1 MSVLLVLA
9 AGGLFAIGS
18 YLLMQRKLS
27 RIIVGLG
34 LLGHGANILVIGA
47 GEWGAPPI
55 IGSGDASDFADPM
68 PEALVLTAIVI
79 SFGTTALLL
88 ALAYRSWLLTS
99 DDDVPDDIEDRDIAR
114 RARLAA
120 EDAAIAIDL
129 VELDEFE
136 DLVPADLEADDLP
149 DPEPEAG
156 DLDAAVGAD
165 PAVLVE
171 DGDSSNGGAT

>member
-9 AGGLFAIGS
+9 AGMLFAVGS

-27 RIIVGLG
+27 RMIVGLG
-34 LLGHGANILVIGA
+34 LLGHGANILVLGSGA
-47 GEWGAPPI
+47 WGEPPI
-55 IGSGDASDFADPM
+55 IGTGDEAHFADPM

-99 DDDVPDDIEDRDIAR
+99 DDDVPDDVEDRAVAR
-114 RARLAA
+114 RARLVADD
-120 EDAAIAIDL
+120 EDMSIDL

-136 DLVPADLEADDLP
+136 DLI
-149 DPEPEAG
+149 
-156 DLDAAVGAD
+156 GAD
-165 PAVLVE
+165 APEREEKTGRAP
-171 DGDSSNGGAT
+171 

>member
-34 LLGHGANILVIGA
+34 LLSHGANILVLGS
-47 GEWGAPPI
+47 GDWGAPAI
-55 IGSGDASDFADPM
+55 IGSGNEGNFADPM

-79 SFGTTALLL
+79 SFGTTAFLL
-88 ALAYRSWLLTS
+88 ALAYRSWILTS
-99 DDDVPDDIEDRDIAR
+99 DDDVPDDIEDREIAR
-114 RARLAA
+114 RQRLAA
-120 EDAAIAIDL
+120 EDAAMSIDL

-136 DLVPADLEADDLP
+136 DLVPPDEDADDVDRDDDDDEP
-149 DPEPEAG
+149 DQST
-156 DLDAAVGAD
+156 DATV
-165 PAVLVE
+165 
-171 DGDSSNGGAT
+171 ST